1 MTTHGKILLWMTICA
16 LYLNSWPQN
25 RFMINRIYI
34 LAFFQARTMSYQQKV
49 IENGNNSAAEDDPSR
64 KTSLTS
70 RPNIKELTHK
80 QRNWFSSFEK
90 NRSQEVRT
98 YVFNDDAVWF
108 SVKFCG
114 NTKLIYFTLFQV
126 VTSVDSVRRT
136 SVKNDHT
143 PNLLSGSGGEC
154 TSPAPQSLPPD
165 ATPTPASNLFTPR
178 DRRPLSARGSTTSD
192 SIEDYIRNWKKSES
206 PLSSPSSYES
216 GR

>member
-1 MTTHGKILLWMTICA
+1 MV
-16 LYLNSWPQN
+16 Q
-25 RFMINRIYI
+25 
-34 LAFFQARTMSYQQKV
+34 FFHFFF
-49 IENGNNSAAEDDPSR
+49 
-64 KTSLTS
+64 L
-70 RPNIKELTHK
+70 
-80 QRNWFSSFEK
+80 
-90 NRSQEVRT
+90 
-98 YVFNDDAVWF
+98 
-108 SVKFCG
+108 
-114 NTKLIYFTLFQV
+114 QV

-143 PNLLSGSGGEC
+143 PNLLSGSGGGEC